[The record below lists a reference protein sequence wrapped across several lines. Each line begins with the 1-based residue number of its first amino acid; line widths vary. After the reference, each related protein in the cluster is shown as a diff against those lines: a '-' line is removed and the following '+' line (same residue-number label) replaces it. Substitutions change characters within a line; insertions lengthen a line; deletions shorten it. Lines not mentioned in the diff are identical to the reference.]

1 MSILVEYIYEGYV
14 MDFRLV
20 QFPEFV
26 DHAMEIYV
34 KVSDLLLQTDLN
46 QCCVVS
52 PNWDGWVGES
62 GL

>member
-46 QCCVVS
+46 QC
-52 PNWDGWVGES
+52 
-62 GL
+62 